1 MLNPPTIVIDSREQT
16 PLSFDNLPTASGSLY
31 SGDYSVLGLE
41 HKFAIERKSIADL
54 VGSITSGRE
63 RFERELHRLRGFD
76 FKRLLIVGSEDD
88 IKSHNYRSKASP
100 NSVLGSLYT
109 FEVRYG
115 IPVIWG
121 IDEQNSSILVER
133 WAARYAREIDK
144 LALWRG
150 E

>member
-1 MLNPPTIVIDSREQT
+1 
-16 PLSFDNLPTASGSLY
+16 
-31 SGDYSVLGLE
+31 
-41 HKFAIERKSIADL
+41 L

-121 IDEQNSSILVER
+121 MDEQNSSILVER